1 VNFGLQV
8 LVIII
13 RMAVVAYIIWSFTR
27 EFQDSELASNRI
39 CQLATIVLSTLSLSP
54 LFHMS
59 LKSSWLINMRPM
71 DVRGGTAAQGGNRVH
86 AGQEVSM
93 RIIMK
98 IGAAVCLIL
107 VMMASFLIDEFPFV
121 HGLLMMDADF
131 FTLL

>member
-1 VNFGLQV
+1 MNFGLQV
-8 LVIII
+8 IVIII

-93 RIIMK
+93 SIRIRVLLCDITPT
-98 IGAAVCLIL
+98 L
-107 VMMASFLIDEFPFV
+107 ASF
-121 HGLLMMDADF
+121 
-131 FTLL
+131 